1 MTDDRHDCLEDPVA
15 DVLDG
20 KLVVARPVREGHRIE
35 VGAHTRVRRAA
46 QVQTGA
52 QVLAVHACGRPSR
65 RMGSPIEPDAVTGQD
80 NGRRRLGDAAA
91 DVLDRILVVARHIG
105 EGHRIEVRAR
115 IRVRRAA

>member
-1 MTDDRHDCLEDPVA
+1 MRRPVIDP
-15 DVLDG
+15 D
-20 KLVVARPVREGHRIE
+20 VARQ
-35 VGAHTRVRRAA
+35 A
-46 QVQTGA
+46 
-52 QVLAVHACGRPSR
+52 
-65 RMGSPIEPDAVTGQD
+65 